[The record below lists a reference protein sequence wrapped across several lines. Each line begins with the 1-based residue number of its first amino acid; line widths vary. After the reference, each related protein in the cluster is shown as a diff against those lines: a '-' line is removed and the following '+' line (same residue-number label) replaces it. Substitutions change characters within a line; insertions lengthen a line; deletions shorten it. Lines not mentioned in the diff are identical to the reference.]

1 MNARRAFTLVELLA
15 VIGILVTLATLTA
28 MSVQRIGKDT
38 RLSKA
43 TNTLLNVLETART
56 QAIRE
61 HKPML
66 VAFVVKVELI
76 QQPASATA
84 AINPDWI
91 KRQWTEAVIGRL
103 EEELVRQPCPPED
116 LGKPDKQNYID
127 RFEPHPDFQPV
138 IFSDGIKIA
147 GPRTDYGE
155 DGVWITQPELKNQEY
170 GRMLGVL
177 FGADGGVLT
186 RLSGGGLANA
196 GQYRSA
202 VMDMDRDGDQR
213 TPDDSEGPA
222 RYFYYDDYEDEPS
235 LQYAQFLAVF
245 DDKLAREMFDV
256 KNWQG
261 VAGPRYNSTYTC
273 DQYGT
278 GQTRMR
284 CDQSE
289 FINQFAD
296 RIFINR
302 NTGRA
307 EVKQR

>member
-66 VAFVVKVELI
+66 VAFVVKVELN
-76 QQPASATA
+76 QQPATA
-84 AINPDWI
+84 NTVVNPDWI

-103 EEELVRQPCPPED
+103 EEELVRIPNTSTDPTR
-116 LGKPDKQNYID
+116 QNYID
-127 RFEPHPDFQPV
+127 RFEQHPDFQPV

-155 DGVWITQPELKNQEY
+155 DGVWITQPELKNKEF
-170 GRMLGVL
+170 GRAMGVL
-177 FGADGGVLT
+177 FGPDGGVLT

-196 GQYRSA
+196 GMYRSA
-202 VMDMDRDGDQR
+202 VMDLDRDGEQQE
-213 TPDDSEGPA
+213 PDPAEGGA
-222 RYFYYDDYEDEPS
+222 LYFVYDDYEDESS
-235 LQYAQFLAVF
+235 LQYCQFVAVF
-245 DDKLAREMFDV
+245 DDKLAREMFDT

-261 VAGPRYNSTYTC
+261 SGSSTYDATKTC
-273 DQYGT
+273 DQYPA
-278 GQTRMR
+278 GQSRMR

>member
-66 VAFVVKVELI
+66 VAFVVKVELN
-76 QQPASATA
+76 QQPATA
-84 AINPDWI
+84 NTVVNPDWI

-103 EEELVRQPCPPED
+103 EEELVRQPNTSTDPRR
-116 LGKPDKQNYID
+116 QNYID
-127 RFEPHPDFQPV
+127 RFEQHPDFQPV

-155 DGVWITQPELKNQEY
+155 EGVWITQPELKNKEF

-202 VMDMDRDGDQR
+202 VMDMDRDGEQR
-213 TPDDSEGPA
+213 TPDFSTEDGG
-222 RYFYYDDYEDEPS
+222 RFFYYDDYEDEPS

-245 DDKLAREMFDV
+245 DDKLAREMFDSR
-256 KNWQG
+256 NWQG
-261 VAGPRYNSTYTC
+261 MARSTYDPAYTC
-273 DQYGT
+273 DQYGS